1 LRHVAQKVW
10 QGLHCAGSCAQ
21 NGRMVYRRRHEDHR
35 QKAVKTATDAWYATT
50 KGSAWA
56 QPADVKAAFGT
67 ASILKDNRAVFNLCG
82 NKYRLV
88 VKINYVKAI
97 VYIRFVGSH
106 HDYDAIDAGKV

>member
-1 LRHVAQKVW
+1 MGAWYIVGDMRIIARRTLREFVDS
-10 QGLHCAGSCAQ
+10 LAGHA
-21 NGRMVYRRRHEDHR
+21 D
-35 QKAVKTATDAWYATT
+35 QKAVKTATDAWYAIT
-50 KGSAWA
+50 KGSAWT

-97 VYIRFVGSH
+97 VYIRLLAATRTTTPSTLER
-106 HDYDAIDAGKV
+106 YET